1 MGGDDY
7 VWVHIAHF
15 LSCEASIVVNMLKM
29 IEKAG
34 DTIEFLFLNS
44 VSQINNG
51 VYLCGFAGSQ
61 EAYNDAVR
69 GLFDGL
75 DKVCRQNNG

>member
-1 MGGDDY
+1 
-7 VWVHIAHF
+7 
-15 LSCEASIVVNMLKM
+15 M

-69 GLFDGL
+69 ELFDGL
-75 DKVCRQNNG
+75 DKVCKQNNG